1 MDSRARLLIAILGVG
16 AIVAGFVL
24 LNPGDEDSSSTTT
37 APGATTTSAATTPA
51 STTPTATAPSGPVI
65 RVKGGQPVGGV
76 KDITVKQGG
85 VIRLTVTADAPEEV
99 HMHGYDI
106 AKDVGPGEPARFV
119 VPATING
126 VFEVELEKSAVQIAK
141 LTVEP

>member
-1 MDSRARLLIAILGVG
+1 MSSRARLLAAVLAMAAAAIAF
-16 AIVAGFVL
+16 AVL
-24 LNPGDEDSSSTTT
+24 KPDEETTT
-37 APGATTTSAATTPA
+37 SPATTTRAPA
-51 STTPTATAPSGPVI
+51 STAPVATAPSGRVI

-76 KDITVKQGG
+76 KDITVRQGE
-85 VIRLTVTADAPEEV
+85 VVRLTVTSDALEEV

-106 AKDVGPGEPARFV
+106 AKVVAPGRPAVFV

-126 VFEVELEKSAVQIAK
+126 VFEVELERSAVPIAK